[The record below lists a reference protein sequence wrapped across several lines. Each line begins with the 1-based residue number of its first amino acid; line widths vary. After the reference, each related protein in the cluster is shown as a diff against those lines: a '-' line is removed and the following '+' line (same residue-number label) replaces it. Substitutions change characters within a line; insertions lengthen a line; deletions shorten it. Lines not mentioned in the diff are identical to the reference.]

1 MDEMRCF
8 PLPPLNGRSRA
19 RVDCEADRR
28 ETNAKGLGTECFR
41 DAPAAIYISTPE
53 ASIPPAENVW
63 FVEAVDGTNSS
74 GGGDR
79 LGRGT
84 LAGFDIENMEVQVI
98 YGSLASVPVDIGVVF
113 TSRVDVP
120 AQGKVMIKGPPDL
133 QQFGCENKQGT
144 VTLTLNETLK
154 AGLHLVIVP
163 GETPRQNPQESLNT
177 FDVFLQMP
185 DDRNLDVSLK
195 VPGEPVQQG
204 LRASVLSFWW
214 TQLLQYDT
222 AFYVTVPIEILDDVD
237 IPLWGILIDF
247 PKEPDFQL
255 DSSDIQASRSFGESL
270 YLSPFQAQAGDSQL
284 LVRLDKTRR
293 LRTGLTLIRF
303 PITRPEQLPVFNFWR
318 IAFCGDQMG
327 ENGEGCTLG
336 EPRTERGPAVIS
348 VFANGGFDPLEPS
361 SPLEAVK
368 ITTGSGRRCEVS
380 FWLLVMWSCFQGI
393 IAELGM

>member
-1 MDEMRCF
+1 
-8 PLPPLNGRSRA
+8 
-19 RVDCEADRR
+19 
-28 ETNAKGLGTECFR
+28 
-41 DAPAAIYISTPE
+41 
-53 ASIPPAENVW
+53 
-63 FVEAVDGTNSS
+63 
-74 GGGDR
+74 
-79 LGRGT
+79 
-84 LAGFDIENMEVQVI
+84 
-98 YGSLASVPVDIGVVF
+98 
-113 TSRVDVP
+113 
-120 AQGKVMIKGPPDL
+120 
-133 QQFGCENKQGT
+133 
-144 VTLTLNETLK
+144 
-154 AGLHLVIVP
+154 
-163 GETPRQNPQESLNT
+163 
-177 FDVFLQMP
+177 MP

-214 TQLLQYDT
+214 TQLLHYDT

-368 ITTGSGRRCEVS
+368 ITTGSGQRCEVS